1 MIAGVIDNG
10 TGDKFIASDDDTGDK
25 FIAGDNV
32 GD

>member
-1 MIAGVIDNG
+1 VIAGVVD
-10 TGDKFIASDDDTGDK
+10 TSDKKFVASDNDTGAK